1 MHIEIVMPPR
11 WPQCIKLKIKE
22 ALAAC
27 APECVLTDE
36 AIEAL
41 RLSTGLTAG
50 QIKRSAENF
59 RARVKIEARPYTLEP
74 PQRYAAVGDD
84 DAAVSHAESH
94 YVFRSLPKANKSYKT
109 RFSNEVLSH
118 LVNAIKRPE
127 NCYGRQFTDSCVL
140 MLMHTTH
147 LTDYSI
153 RKWAARYHRRNGR
166 VCFAQ
171 PKVPRNERIRAHKE
185 AMRRLRA
192 ADKAEDLRISELR
205 ADMFAAAAAAAAAAT
220 DAAAAN

>member
-1 MHIEIVMPPR
+1 MAAVVISMHTEIVMPPR
-11 WPQCIKLKIKE
+11 WSQPVKLKIHA

-27 APECVLTDE
+27 APACVLSAE
-36 AIEAL
+36 AIEEL
-41 RLSTGLTAG
+41 RLSTGLTVA

-59 RARVKIEARPYTLEP
+59 RSRVKFEARVYTLEP
-74 PQRYAAVGDD
+74 PKSHDHAADDNADYAFEQLTHV
-84 DAAVSHAESH
+84 
-94 YVFRSLPKANKSYKT
+94 NKMYKT

-205 ADMFAAAAAAAAAAT
+205 ADMFAAAAAAAT